1 MFYFIIK
8 KLSRKHF
15 FIRKIL
21 LDKIKFSKFQIIVK
35 TNPMIDRELKN
46 VCLIDTLATSKHRIT
61 KELGIA
67 QNGMKDYGLR
77 VVQRV

>member
-1 MFYFIIK
+1 
-8 KLSRKHF
+8 
-15 FIRKIL
+15 
-21 LDKIKFSKFQIIVK
+21 
-35 TNPMIDRELKN
+35 MIDCELKN